1 MNGKDTLMLD
11 FLALSVVFG
20 AGATALL
27 DLWNLLLNKVFGLPI
42 PPWHLIGR
50 WFAGLPQGRFV
61 HRDGI
66 GKSAPV
72 HNELA
77 IGWAMHYITGMVF
90 AAALLL
96 IWGMG
101 WALYPTFVPA
111 LIVGVV
117 TVGAGWFILQPG
129 MGVGIACSGAPK
141 PALARLLN
149 VIGHI
154 VFAIGLYGTALLLA

>member
-1 MNGKDTLMLD
+1 MLE
-11 FLALSVVFG
+11 FIGLSVVFG

-27 DLWNLLLNKVFGLPI
+27 DVWNLLLNKLFGLPT
-42 PPWHLIGR
+42 PPWHFVGR
-50 WFAGLPQGRFV
+50 WFAGLPRGHFV
-61 HRDGI
+61 HRKGI
-66 GKSAPV
+66 ASSAPV

-77 IGWAMHYITGMVF
+77 IGWVMHYVTGMVF

-96 IWGMG
+96 IWGLG
-101 WALYPTFVPA
+101 WAVQPTFAPA
-111 LIVGVV
+111 LIVGIV

-149 VIGHI
+149 VVGHI
-154 VFAIGLYGTALLLA
+154 VFAVGLYGTARLLA